1 MIPAGTPGKGPRA
14 ASGPGAIGPRTS
26 PGPGTGTG
34 TVPAAPQHTERA
46 EGLYLDAWRRLRRN
60 RLAMA
65 GLVVIIVLMLVAV
78 SAPYIAPYDPY
89 KQSLDDQLKPPSR
102 EYPLGTDDLGR
113 DIASRIIYG
122 SRISLSVGFVAE
134 AISLAIGVTLGA
146 ISGYFGGGVDN
157 VIMRITD
164 MMFAFPD
171 LLFAI
176 AIMFALGPGIY
187 NVFIALG
194 IVGWAGMAR
203 LVRGQVL
210 AVRGREFVEAAKA
223 VGESDLRIIA
233 KHVLPNCLA
242 PIIVSVTLGI
252 PGAIMAEAGLS
263 FLGLGAQ
270 PPTPSWGQMI
280 SIGKGYLRFAPWF
293 SVYPGLA
300 IMITVLAFNLFGD
313 GLRDALDPRL
323 RE

>member
-1 MIPAGTPGKGPRA
+1 MCGSTTQGELRHIQRRKRESDGDVDEGVSRAG
-14 ASGPGAIGPRTS
+14 
-26 PGPGTGTG
+26 
-34 TVPAAPQHTERA
+34 RA
-46 EGLYLDAWRRLRRN
+46 EGLYANAWKRLKRN
-60 RLAMA
+60 RPAMA
-65 GLVVIIVLMLVAV
+65 GLVVIILLMLMAV
-78 SAPYIAPYDPY
+78 FAPYLAPYDPY
-89 KQSLDDQLKPPSR
+89 KQCLDDQLRPPSR
-102 EYPLGTDDLGR
+102 KYPLGTDDLGR

-122 SRISLSVGFVAE
+122 SRISLTVGFVAE
-134 AISLAIGVTLGA
+134 GITLVIGVTLGA

-157 VIMRITD
+157 LIMRLTD

-176 AIMFALGPGIY
+176 AIMFVLGPGIY
-187 NVFIALG
+187 NVFIALAL
-194 IVGWAGMAR
+194 VGWAGMAR

-210 AVRGREFVEAAKA
+210 AVREREFVEAARA
-223 VGESDLRIIA
+223 VGDRDLRIIA
-233 KHVLPNCLA
+233 RHVLPNCLA
-242 PIIVSVTLGI
+242 PVIVSATLGI

-270 PPTPSWGQMI
+270 PPSPSWGGMI
-280 SIGKGYLRFAPWF
+280 AIGKGYLRFAPWF

-323 RE
+323 RQ

>member
-1 MIPAGTPGKGPRA
+1 MAGSSTPGEVQRMPRR
-14 ASGPGAIGPRTS
+14 PGKPGGATEEEGVSTDHRT
-26 PGPGTGTG
+26 
-34 TVPAAPQHTERA
+34 
-46 EGLYLDAWRRLRRN
+46 EGLYADAWKRLKRN

-65 GLVVIIVLMLVAV
+65 GLVVIVLLMLVAV
-78 SAPYIAPYDPY
+78 FAPYIAPHDPY
-89 KQSLDDQLKPPSR
+89 KQSLDDQLRPPSR
-102 EYPLGTDDLGR
+102 KYPLGTDDLGR
-113 DIASRIIYG
+113 DVASRIIFG
-122 SRISLSVGFVAE
+122 SRISLTVGFVAE
-134 AISLAIGVTLGA
+134 AITLVIGVTLGA
-146 ISGYFGGGVDN
+146 ISGYFGGRVDN

-176 AIMFALGPGIY
+176 AIMFVLGPGIY
-187 NVFIALG
+187 NVFIALA

-210 AVRGREFVEAAKA
+210 AVREREFVEAAKA
-223 VGESDLRIIA
+223 VGESDVRIII
-233 KHVLPNCLA
+233 KHILPNCLA
-242 PIIVSVTLGI
+242 PVIVSATLGI
-252 PGAIMAEAGLS
+252 PGAIMSEAGLS

-280 SIGKGYLRFAPWF
+280 SIGRGYLRFAPWF

-300 IMITVLAFNLFGD
+300 IMVTVLAFNLFGD

-323 RE
+323 RD

>member
-1 MIPAGTPGKGPRA
+1 MPRRPGK
-14 ASGPGAIGPRTS
+14 PGGATEEEGVSTDHRT
-26 PGPGTGTG
+26 
-34 TVPAAPQHTERA
+34 
-46 EGLYLDAWRRLRRN
+46 EGLYADAWKRLKRN

-65 GLVVIIVLMLVAV
+65 GLVVIVLLMLVAV
-78 SAPYIAPYDPY
+78 FAPYIAPHDPY
-89 KQSLDDQLKPPSR
+89 KQSLDDQLRPPSR
-102 EYPLGTDDLGR
+102 KYPLGTDDLGR
-113 DIASRIIYG
+113 DVASRIIFG
-122 SRISLSVGFVAE
+122 SRISLTVGFVAE
-134 AISLAIGVTLGA
+134 AITLVIGVTLGA
-146 ISGYFGGGVDN
+146 ISGYFGGRVDN

-176 AIMFALGPGIY
+176 AIMFVLGPGIY
-187 NVFIALG
+187 NVFIALA

-210 AVRGREFVEAAKA
+210 AVREREFVEAAKA
-223 VGESDLRIIA
+223 VGESDVRIII
-233 KHVLPNCLA
+233 KHILPNCLA
-242 PIIVSVTLGI
+242 PVIVSATLGI
-252 PGAIMAEAGLS
+252 PGAIMSEAGLS

-280 SIGKGYLRFAPWF
+280 SIGRGYLRFAPWF

-300 IMITVLAFNLFGD
+300 IMVTVLAFNLFGD

-323 RE
+323 RD

>member
-1 MIPAGTPGKGPRA
+1 MPRRPGK
-14 ASGPGAIGPRTS
+14 PGGATEKKGVAIGHRT
-26 PGPGTGTG
+26 
-34 TVPAAPQHTERA
+34 
-46 EGLYLDAWRRLRRN
+46 EGLYADAWKRLKRN

-65 GLVVIIVLMLVAV
+65 GLVVIVLLMLMAV
-78 SAPYIAPYDPY
+78 FAPYIAPHDPY

-102 EYPLGTDDLGR
+102 KYPLGTDDLGR
-113 DIASRIIYG
+113 DIASRIIFG
-122 SRISLSVGFVAE
+122 SRISLTVGFVAE
-134 AISLAIGVTLGA
+134 AITLAIGVTLGA
-146 ISGYFGGGVDN
+146 ISGYFGGRVDN
-157 VIMRITD
+157 IVMRITD

-176 AIMFALGPGIY
+176 AIMFVLGPGIY
-187 NVFIALG
+187 NVFIALA
-194 IVGWAGMAR
+194 IVGWAGVAR

-210 AVRGREFVEAAKA
+210 AVREREFVEAARA
-223 VGESDLRIIA
+223 VGESDARII
-233 KHVLPNCLA
+233 VRQILPNCMA
-242 PIIVSVTLGI
+242 PVIVSATLGI

-280 SIGKGYLRFAPWF
+280 SIGRGYLRFAPWF

-300 IMITVLAFNLFGD
+300 IMVTVLAFNLFGD

-323 RE
+323 RD